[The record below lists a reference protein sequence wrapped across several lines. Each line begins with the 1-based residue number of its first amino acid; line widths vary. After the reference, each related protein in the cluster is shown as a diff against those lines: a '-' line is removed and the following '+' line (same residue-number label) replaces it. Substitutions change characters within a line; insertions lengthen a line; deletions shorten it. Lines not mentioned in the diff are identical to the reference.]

1 MSGSYDEA
9 SEEVTD
15 SFWEVSGGGLGSCLS
30 PDSTHDLSLAPQLL
44 GLSRIPSVKPAT
56 EVLRVGWDQCPEAA
70 PERACNIS
78 QSGIRPFTPTSAIF
92 HSSHSLPSCPP
103 PAPPPVPSVWWA
115 GDALLNQSWVSPGTP
130 QPHRG
135 RGETTSHPFQELL
148 RVFVT

>member
-15 SFWEVSGGGLGSCLS
+15 SFWEVSGGGLGPCLS
-30 PDSTHDLSLAPQLL
+30 PDPTHDLSLAPQLL

-78 QSGIRPFTPTSAIF
+78 HSGIRPFTPTSAIS
-92 HSSHSLPSCPP
+92 HSSHSLPSCFRRTLCVVGRGCTFEPE
-103 PAPPPVPSVWWA
+103 
-115 GDALLNQSWVSPGTP
+115 SWVSPGTP